1 MAGFRL
7 AAPLTVPMA
16 LLVPSYETR
25 AGVPTKTFPE
35 VSDGIRING
44 NLKTYGGMERE
55 VNGLYSIMDTATIE
69 TWYRPDIKADCRIAI
84 LGTDRVYEIIGE
96 PEDIELRH
104 QYLRFKVERVKGGA

>member
-16 LLVPSYETR
+16 LLVPAYETR

-35 VSDGIRING
+35 VEEGIRING
-44 NLKTYGGMERE
+44 NLKTYGGTERE